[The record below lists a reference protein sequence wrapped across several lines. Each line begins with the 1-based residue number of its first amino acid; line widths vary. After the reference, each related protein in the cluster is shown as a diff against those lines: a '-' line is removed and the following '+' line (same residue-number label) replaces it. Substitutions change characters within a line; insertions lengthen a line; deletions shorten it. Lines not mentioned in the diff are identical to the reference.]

1 MDNNEKKVT
10 LETIDGEKIELNVQ
24 KDKWYKRA
32 WETTKSTTKKV
43 VDTVVEHPLATVII
57 LGGVTKLASG
67 IMDSYAGV
75 KRANNQKDQLTK
87 GETTYYDRKYDVY
100 YTLRRPMTNRESIEL
115 SLRKERG
122 EFVGDILEDM
132 NLI

>member
-10 LETIDGEKIELNVQ
+10 LETIDGEKIELNVK
-24 KDKWYKRA
+24 KDKWYKRV

-57 LGGVTKLASG
+57 LGGVTNLASG

-75 KRANNQKDQLTK
+75 KRANSQKEQLTK

>member
-32 WETTKSTTKKV
+32 WETTKATTKKV

-57 LGGVTKLASG
+57 LGGVTKLVSG

-75 KRANNQKDQLTK
+75 KRSSNQKEQLTK

>member
-1 MDNNEKKVT
+1 MDNNEKVV
-10 LETIDGEKIELNVQ
+10 LETVDGERIELNVQ
-24 KDKWYKRA
+24 KEKWYKRV

-43 VDTVVEHPLATVII
+43 IDTVVEHPLATVII
-57 LGGVTKLASG
+57 LGGVTKLACG
-67 IMDSYAGV
+67 IMDSYACV
-75 KRANNQKDQLTK
+75 KRANNQKEQLTK